1 MVPALDEK
9 PSHFKYENE
18 KKPMKIQDQF
28 QTCDRVLVVGGGI
41 GGIRTALDLAEAQ
54 KHVVLIDKANP
65 KISVIYR

>member
-28 QTCDRVLVVGGGI
+28 QTCDRAMEVAGGMRGNRAALILAAAAVVH
-41 GGIRTALDLAEAQ
+41 LASAR
-54 KHVVLIDKANP
+54 A
-65 KISVIYR
+65 S